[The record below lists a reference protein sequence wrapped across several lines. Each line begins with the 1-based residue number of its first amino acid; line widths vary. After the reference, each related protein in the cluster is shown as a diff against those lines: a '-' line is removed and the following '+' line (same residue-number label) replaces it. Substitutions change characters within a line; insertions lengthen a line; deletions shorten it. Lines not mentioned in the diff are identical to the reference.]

1 MDKNNEYCLMDNN
14 GMTLEKSTSF
24 DLQLSGRLLD
34 IAQKTRAILGSDSA
48 VNSIDIIFE
57 NSIVLI
63 KDNQTAGVNMTM
75 IVDNK

>member
-1 MDKNNEYCLMDNN
+1 MDKNNEDCLMDNN

-34 IAQKTRAILGSDSA
+34 IAQKSRTILGSDSV
-48 VNSIDIIFE
+48 VNSIDIFFE